1 MESDG
6 KLRLLRLSE
15 LLQAESDELHTISIT
30 QIMTMMK
37 ERWERTLPCQKSA
50 MSAHHSEI
58 KAINLGFGQSPMSL

>member
-50 MSAHHSEI
+50 MSVY
-58 KAINLGFGQSPMSL
+58 

>member
-37 ERWERTLPCQKSA
+37 ERWERT
-50 MSAHHSEI
+50 
-58 KAINLGFGQSPMSL
+58 